1 MDSKEIIE
9 FKCRKCGVIV
19 AKRQGNLLF
28 TDGQIM
34 SLFHGGF
41 AFPCECGETFY
52 FDFRKAGILAE
63 PWTAFIATA
72 VAMIKCFGRRENMSV
87 NEIQKKTQESR
98 AKVSRSG
105 RLLHVR

>member
-9 FKCRKCGVIV
+9 FKCRKCGAVV

-52 FDFRKAGILAE
+52 FDFRKAGIL
-63 PWTAFIATA
+63 P
-72 VAMIKCFGRRENMSV
+72 
-87 NEIQKKTQESR
+87 SR
-98 AKVSRSG
+98 GQLSSQPRGDDKMLWAA
-105 RLLHVR
+105 

>member
-1 MDSKEIIE
+1 MKSIQYIRPHFERLYSCLHSKGKAMDSKEITE
-9 FKCRKCGVIV
+9 FKCRKCGAVV

-52 FDFRKAGILAE
+52 FDFRKAG
-63 PWTAFIATA
+63 
-72 VAMIKCFGRRENMSV
+72 
-87 NEIQKKTQESR
+87 
-98 AKVSRSG
+98 
-105 RLLHVR
+105 LLPTRGQLSSKDTNKPMLWAA